1 MRTFLDKLHDIKL
14 KEVDQ
19 RRKIISENNLRS
31 QAEALGNATD
41 FRTAL
46 LRAPDEPISLIAE
59 VKSKAPGRKNVENL
73 DPEAVVRDYESGGA
87 KAISVL
93 TDNNWFGGSLETLEI
108 VRETT
113 ILPLLHKEFIITPYQ
128 LLEGRVRGA
137 SAALIL
143 AYYFQQA
150 ELREIINEVK
160 KIGLEAVIE
169 CSLENEL
176 SRVLEVNPDILMIN
190 NRAIA
195 AIPEEPI
202 KTYNLGSV
210 DVISSWWERNP
221 ELRSWK
227 KQPGKLLISA
237 SCVNSPKDIQSLLKI
252 PCDAALIGN
261 AAMVAPDRSAFIR
274 SLSITAKEYL
284 NS

>member
-46 LRAPDEPISLIAE
+46 LRAPDESISLIAE

-150 ELREIINEVK
+150 ELCEIINEVK
-160 KIGLEAVIE
+160 TIGLEAVIE

>member
-150 ELREIINEVK
+150 ELCEIINEVK
-160 KIGLEAVIE
+160 TIGLEAVIE

-261 AAMVAPDRSAFIR
+261 AAMVAPDRAAFIR
-274 SLSITAKEYL
+274 SLSKTAKESL
-284 NS
+284 SS

>member
-150 ELREIINEVK
+150 ELCEIINEVK
-160 KIGLEAVIE
+160 TIGLEAVIE

-176 SRVLEVNPDILMIN
+176 PRVLEVNPDILMIN

>member
-150 ELREIINEVK
+150 ELCEIINEVK

-261 AAMVAPDRSAFIR
+261 AAMVAPDRAAFIS
-274 SLSITAKEYL
+274 SLSKTSKESL
-284 NS
+284 SS

>member
-31 QAEALGNATD
+31 QAEALGNAKD

-150 ELREIINEVK
+150 ELCEIINEVK
-160 KIGLEAVIE
+160 TIGLEAVIE

-274 SLSITAKEYL
+274 SLSKTEKEYL

>member
-19 RRKIISENNLRS
+19 RRKIISENNLRI

-93 TDNNWFGGSLETLEI
+93 TDNNWFGASLETLEI
-108 VRETT
+108 VRKTT

-150 ELREIINEVK
+150 ELCEIINEVK
-160 KIGLEAVIE
+160 TIGLEAVIE

-176 SRVLEVNPDILMIN
+176 PRVLEVNPDILMIN

-274 SLSITAKEYL
+274 SLSITAK
-284 NS
+284 

>member
-150 ELREIINEVK
+150 ELCEIINEVK

-261 AAMVAPDRSAFIR
+261 AAMVAPDSSAFIR
-274 SLSITAKEYL
+274 SLSKTEKEYL

>member
-46 LRAPDEPISLIAE
+46 LRAPDESISLIAE

-150 ELREIINEVK
+150 ELCEIINEVK
-160 KIGLEAVIE
+160 TIGLEAVIE

-237 SCVNSPKDIQSLLKI
+237 SCVNSPKDIQRLLKI

-284 NS
+284 IS

>member
-1 MRTFLDKLHDIKL
+1 MRTFLDKLHDLKL
-14 KEVDQ
+14 KEVAQ
-19 RRKIISENNLRS
+19 RKKIIPEKNLRS
-31 QAEALGNATD
+31 RAESLENAVD

-46 LRAPDEPISLIAE
+46 IRESKQSISLIAE

-93 TDNNWFGGSLETLEI
+93 TDESWFGGSLETLEI
-108 VRETT
+108 VREATT
-113 ILPLLHKEFIITPYQ
+113 LPLLHKEFIITPYQ

-143 AYYFQQA
+143 AYYFQQT
-150 ELREIINEVK
+150 ELSKIMTEAK
-160 KIGLEAVIE
+160 TIGLEAVVE

-176 SRVLEVNPDILMIN
+176 PRALAINPDILMIN

-195 AIPEEPI
+195 AIPEEPV
-202 KTYNLGSV
+202 KTYDLGNV
-210 DVISSWWERNP
+210 NVISSWWERNP

-227 KQPGKLLISA
+227 KQAGKLLISA
-237 SCVNSPKDIQSLLKI
+237 SCVNSPEDIHSLLKI

-261 AAMVAPDRSAFIR
+261 AAMVAPDRAAFLS
-274 SLSITAKEYL
+274 SLSNTENNI
-284 NS
+284 

>member
-46 LRAPDEPISLIAE
+46 LRAHDESISLIAE

-93 TDNNWFGGSLETLEI
+93 TDNNWFGGSLETLKI

-150 ELREIINEVK
+150 ELCEIINEVK
-160 KIGLEAVIE
+160 TIGLEAVIE

>member
-1 MRTFLDKLHDIKL
+1 M
-14 KEVDQ
+14 
-19 RRKIISENNLRS
+19 
-31 QAEALGNATD
+31 
-41 FRTAL
+41 
-46 LRAPDEPISLIAE
+46 
-59 VKSKAPGRKNVENL
+59 
-73 DPEAVVRDYESGGA
+73 RDYECGGA

-150 ELREIINEVK
+150 ELCEIINEVK
-160 KIGLEAVIE
+160 TIGLEAVIE

>member
-1 MRTFLDKLHDIKL
+1 MRTFLDKLHDLKL
-14 KEVDQ
+14 KEVAQ
-19 RRKIISENNLRS
+19 RQKVNSEKHLRS
-31 QAEALGNATD
+31 RAESLENPEE

-46 LRAPDEPISLIAE
+46 LRAPDEAISLITE
-59 VKSKAPGRKNVENL
+59 VKSKAPGRKNVESL
-73 DPEAVVRDYESGGA
+73 DPEEVVRDYISGGA

-93 TDNNWFGGSLETLEI
+93 TDENWFGGSLETLEI
-108 VRETT
+108 VRKATV
-113 ILPLLHKEFIITPYQ
+113 LPLLHKEFIITPYQ

-143 AYYFQQA
+143 TYYFQQA
-150 ELREIINEVK
+150 ELAKIIAEAK
-160 KIGLEAVIE
+160 TIGLEAVVE

-176 SRVLEVNPDILMIN
+176 PRALAVNPDILMIN

-195 AIPEEPI
+195 AIPEEPV
-202 KTYNLGSV
+202 KTYDLGSV

-237 SCVNSPKDIQSLLKI
+237 SCVNSQEDIISLLKI

-261 AAMVAPDRSAFIR
+261 AAMVAPDRAAFIR
-274 SLSITAKEYL
+274 SLSKTAKEY
-284 NS
+284 

>member
-160 KIGLEAVIE
+160 TIGLEAVIE

>member
-19 RRKIISENNLRS
+19 RRKIISENNLRI

-150 ELREIINEVK
+150 ELCEIINEVK
-160 KIGLEAVIE
+160 TIGLEAVIE

-274 SLSITAKEYL
+274 SLSITAK
-284 NS
+284 

>member
-59 VKSKAPGRKNVENL
+59 VKSKAPGRKNVESL

-150 ELREIINEVK
+150 ELCEIINEVK

>member
-1 MRTFLDKLHDIKL
+1 MRTFLDKLHDLKL
-14 KEVDQ
+14 KEVAQ
-19 RRKIISENNLRS
+19 RQKVISEKYLRS
-31 QAEALGNATD
+31 QAESLDNPAE
-41 FRTAL
+41 FRRAL
-46 LRAPDEPISLIAE
+46 LRAPDEAISLITE
-59 VKSKAPGRKNVENL
+59 VKSKAPGRKNVESL

-93 TDNNWFGGSLETLEI
+93 TDENWFGGSLETLEI
-108 VRETT
+108 VRKATV
-113 ILPLLHKEFIITPYQ
+113 LPLLHKEFIITPYQ

-143 AYYFQQA
+143 TYYFQQE
-150 ELREIINEVK
+150 ELRKIIATAK
-160 KIGLEAVIE
+160 TIGLEAVVE

-176 SRVLEVNPDILMIN
+176 PRALAVNPDILMIN

-195 AIPEEPI
+195 AIPEEPVD
-202 KTYNLGSV
+202 TYDLGSV

-237 SCVNSPKDIQSLLKI
+237 SCVNSPEDIQSLLKI

-261 AAMVAPDRSAFIR
+261 SAMVAPDRVAFIR
-274 SLSITAKEYL
+274 SLSKTAK
-284 NS
+284 

>member
-19 RRKIISENNLRS
+19 RRKIISENNLRI

-113 ILPLLHKEFIITPYQ
+113 ILPLLHKDFIITPYQ

-150 ELREIINEVK
+150 ELCEIINEVK
-160 KIGLEAVIE
+160 TIGLEAVIE

-274 SLSITAKEYL
+274 SLSITAK
-284 NS
+284 

>member
-143 AYYFQQA
+143 AYYFQKA
-150 ELREIINEVK
+150 ELCEIINEVK

>member
-113 ILPLLHKEFIITPYQ
+113 TLPLLHKEFIITPYQ

-150 ELREIINEVK
+150 ELCEIINEVK

>member
-59 VKSKAPGRKNVENL
+59 VKSKAPGRNNVENL

-150 ELREIINEVK
+150 ELCEIINEVK
-160 KIGLEAVIE
+160 TIGLEAVIE

>member
-113 ILPLLHKEFIITPYQ
+113 TLPLLHKEFIITPYQ

-150 ELREIINEVK
+150 ELCEIINEVK
-160 KIGLEAVIE
+160 TIGLEAVIE

>member
-1 MRTFLDKLHDIKL
+1 MRTFLDKLHDLKL
-14 KEVDQ
+14 KEIAQ

-150 ELREIINEVK
+150 ELCEIINEVK
-160 KIGLEAVIE
+160 TIGLEAVIE

>member
-1 MRTFLDKLHDIKL
+1 MRTFLDKLHDLKL
-14 KEVDQ
+14 KEVAQ
-19 RRKIISENNLRS
+19 RRKFISENNLRS
-31 QAEALGNATD
+31 QAEAFGNATD

-46 LRAPDEPISLIAE
+46 LRAPDQSISLIAE
-59 VKSKAPGRKNVENL
+59 VKSKAPGRNNVESL

-93 TDNNWFGGSLETLEI
+93 TDENWFGGSLETLEI
-108 VRETT
+108 VREATV
-113 ILPLLHKEFIITPYQ
+113 LPLLHKEFIITPYQ

-143 AYYFQQA
+143 AYYFQEA
-150 ELREIINEVK
+150 ELAKIIAEAK
-160 KIGLEAVIE
+160 TIGLEAVVE

-176 SRVLEVNPDILMIN
+176 PRVLAVNPDILMIN

-195 AIPEEPI
+195 AIPEEPE
-202 KTYNLGSV
+202 KTYDLGSV
-210 DVISSWWERNP
+210 EVISSWWERNP
-221 ELRSWK
+221 EIRSWK

-237 SCVNSPKDIQSLLKI
+237 SCVNSKEDIRSLLKI

-261 AAMVAPDRSAFIR
+261 AAMAAPDRAEFIS
-274 SLSITAKEYL
+274 SLSKTAKEYL
-284 NS
+284 SS

>member
-150 ELREIINEVK
+150 ELCEIINEVK
-160 KIGLEAVIE
+160 TIGLEAVIE
-169 CSLENEL
+169 CSLENEV

>member
-1 MRTFLDKLHDIKL
+1 M
-14 KEVDQ
+14 
-19 RRKIISENNLRS
+19 
-31 QAEALGNATD
+31 
-41 FRTAL
+41 
-46 LRAPDEPISLIAE
+46 
-59 VKSKAPGRKNVENL
+59 
-73 DPEAVVRDYESGGA
+73 
-87 KAISVL
+87 
-93 TDNNWFGGSLETLEI
+93 
-108 VRETT
+108 TT
-113 ILPLLHKEFIITPYQ
+113 LPLLHKEFIITPYQ

-150 ELREIINEVK
+150 ELCEIINEVK

-195 AIPEEPI
+195 TIPEEPI

-261 AAMVAPDRSAFIR
+261 AAMVAPDSSAFIR

>member
-14 KEVDQ
+14 KEVAQ
-19 RRKIISENNLRS
+19 RRKIISENNLRT
-31 QAEALGNATD
+31 QAESLGNATD

-150 ELREIINEVK
+150 ELCEIINEVK

>member
-1 MRTFLDKLHDIKL
+1 MRTFLDKLHDLKL
-14 KEVDQ
+14 KEIAQ

-150 ELREIINEVK
+150 ELCEIINEVK

-261 AAMVAPDRSAFIR
+261 AAMVAPDRAAFIR
-274 SLSITAKEYL
+274 SLSKTAKESL
-284 NS
+284 SS